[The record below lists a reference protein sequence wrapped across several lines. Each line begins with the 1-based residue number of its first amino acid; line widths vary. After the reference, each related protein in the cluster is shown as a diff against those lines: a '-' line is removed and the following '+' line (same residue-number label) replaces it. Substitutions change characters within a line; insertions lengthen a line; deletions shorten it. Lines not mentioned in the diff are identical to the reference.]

1 MSFTKLERS
10 TLIDDGIVRSWLW
23 SSRDVYISTSDSIR
37 CPSCIFYLFDN
48 FNHFSTSF
56 SFRSN
61 RSACKIR
68 SDWRCK
74 ARRYNSQDCN
84 QSESY
89 MSHLNTLNS
98 TVLCAVPVL
107 PGPPAVMVGTP
118 VAFRVPAREPLS
130 PANWVTESP

>member
-10 TLIDDGIVRSWLW
+10 TLRLNCIVRSW
-23 SSRDVYISTSDSIR
+23 SRCPRDVDISTSDSIR

-68 SDWRCK
+68 SDWRGK

-118 VAFRVPAREPLS
+118 VALRVPAREPAE
-130 PANWVTESP
+130 PPN